1 VGAVGDDH
9 VPHITER
16 SPYSVIVIGAGI
28 SGILVAIKL
37 LDAGITS
44 FVILEKAADLG
55 GTWRDNTYPGVS
67 CDVATHLYVYS
78 FAPNPKWQSRFTSGD
93 KILEYYRRVA
103 RKRGIDRFI
112 RFDEEVTRARW
123 TGSSWHIHTSNG
135 KELEA
140 AVVIT
145 AVGRLHQ
152 PKFPE
157 IQGLAE
163 FGGPV
168 IHTAQWDHS
177 VETTGKRVGLIGNGS
192 SGTQLTVALARSV
205 ARLTIFQRTPQWI
218 LPVPNE
224 VIRRRKRLA
233 LRLIPGAARNNYTTL
248 QRGTEERGVA
258 AMGTKEQRRDRDQMC
273 YDGLATVRDPDLRR
287 KLTPDYEPGCKRMV
301 ISERF
306 YEAVQEPAVEVV
318 TEAIARV
325 KKDAVITADGVPHE
339 LDVLVLATGFHAQAF
354 LQPMHVVGED
364 GIALDDV
371 WRQTTMNYRSVAIP
385 HMPNLFMINGPYSPG
400 GSASVVGIAEAQ
412 VGYVMQLVTE
422 VLGRGITLSPDP
434 DRSALLLDRVRQ
446 AAKETVWGTGGCSS
460 WYLDDEGIPTI
471 NPVPLSELQRQMAKP
486 DLDDFIVIPPR
497 SG

>member
-1 VGAVGDDH
+1 MGKTDVRDA
-9 VPHITER
+9 TTR
-16 SPYSVIVIGAGI
+16 SPYSVVVIGAGI
-28 SGILVAIKL
+28 SGILVGIKL
-37 LDAGITS
+37 LEAGITS

-103 RKRGIDRFI
+103 HRRGIDRFI
-112 RFDEEVTRARW
+112 RFGEEVTRARW
-123 TGSSWHIHTSNG
+123 TGSSWQLTTSRG
-135 KELEA
+135 TELEA
-140 AVVIT
+140 DVVIT

-157 IQGLAE
+157 IQGLGE
-163 FGGPV
+163 FDGPV
-168 IHTAQWDHS
+168 IHTAQWDHA
-177 VETTGKRVGLIGNGS
+177 VATAGKRVGLIGNGS
-192 SGTQLTVALARSV
+192 SGTQLTVALATTV

-224 VIRRRKRLA
+224 AIPPRKRLA
-233 LRLIPGAARNNYTTL
+233 LRFIPGSARKNYATL

-273 YDGLATVRDPDLRR
+273 FDGLASVRDPDLRR

-306 YEAVQEPAVEVV
+306 YDAVQEPTVEVV
-318 TEAIARV
+318 TENIDRV
-325 KKDAVITADGVPHE
+325 EAGAVITSDGVRHD

-354 LQPMHVVGED
+354 LQPMQVEGEN

-371 WRQTTMNYRSVAIP
+371 WRQTTVNYRSVAIP

-400 GSASVVGIAEAQ
+400 GSASVVGIAETQ

-422 VLGRGITLSPDP
+422 SLGRGIALSPDP
-434 DRSALLLDRVRQ
+434 GRTALLLDEVRR
-446 AAKETVWGTGGCSS
+446 AAKETVWGTGGCTS

-471 NPVPLSELQRQMAKP
+471 NPIPLSELRRQLARP
-486 DLDDFIVIPPR
+486 DFDDFIAVPLPPD
-497 SG
+497 

>member
-1 VGAVGDDH
+1 VGDDN
-9 VPHITER
+9 VPDTTDQ

-28 SGILVAIKL
+28 SGVLVGIKL

-44 FVILEKAADLG
+44 FLILEKAADLG

-78 FAPNPKWQSRFTSGD
+78 FAPNPKWESRFTSGD

-103 RKRGIDRFI
+103 RRRGVNRFI
-112 RFDEEVTRARW
+112 RFNEEVTGARW
-123 TGSSWHIHTSNG
+123 TGSSWHIQTSNG
-135 KELEA
+135 NELEA

-157 IQGLAE
+157 IQGLEE

-168 IHTAQWDHS
+168 IHTAQWDHA
-177 VETTGKRVGLIGNGS
+177 VATTGKRVGLIGNGS
-192 SGTQLTVALARSV
+192 SGTQLTVALAKSV
-205 ARLTIFQRTPQWI
+205 AQLTIFQRTPQWI

-224 VIRRRKRLA
+224 VIRRRKQMA
-233 LRLIPGAARNNYTTL
+233 LRLIPGAARKNYTML

-306 YEAVQEPAVEVV
+306 YDAVQEPSVQVVVEKIERIDPGAVV
-318 TEAIARV
+318 
-325 KKDAVITADGVPHE
+325 TADGVRHQ

-354 LQPMHVVGED
+354 LQPMQVIGEN

-371 WRQTTMNYRSVAIP
+371 WRETTMNYRSIAVP

-422 VLGRGITLSPDP
+422 VLGRGIALSPDP
-434 DRSALLLDRVRQ
+434 DRAALLLDEVRL
-446 AAKETVWGTGGCSS
+446 AANATVWGTGGCSS

-471 NPVPLSELQRQMAKP
+471 NPIPLSELQRQMSKP
-486 DLDDFIVIPPR
+486 DFDDFIVVPLR
-497 SG
+497 RG